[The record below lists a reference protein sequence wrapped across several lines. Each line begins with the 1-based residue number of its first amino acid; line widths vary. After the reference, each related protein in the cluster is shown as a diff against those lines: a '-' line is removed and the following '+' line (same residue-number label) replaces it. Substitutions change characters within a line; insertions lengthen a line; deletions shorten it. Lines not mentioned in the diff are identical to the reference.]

1 MKIEIIPF
9 NNSFQIDVVNL
20 ILDIQ
25 QNEFSIPVTI
35 DDQPDLKNIT
45 EYYKKFWI
53 AVYKKKLLGTIG
65 FIDYDE
71 KKGAIRKMFV
81 HKDFRGKPFGISQ
94 LLLKTLMDYA
104 QANKF
109 EAISLGTVQKLIG
122 AQKFYE
128 KNNFIKIKANQLD
141 EKFPRMAVDTVFYRI
156 KINQ

>member
-1 MKIEIIPF
+1 
-9 NNSFQIDVVNL
+9 
-20 ILDIQ
+20 
-25 QNEFSIPVTI
+25 
-35 DDQPDLKNIT
+35 
-45 EYYKKFWI
+45 
-53 AVYKKKLLGTIG
+53 
-65 FIDYDE
+65 
-71 KKGAIRKMFV
+71 MFV
-81 HKDFRGKPFGISQ
+81 HKDFRGKPFEISQ

-109 EAISLGTVQKLIG
+109 GAISLGTVQKLIG

>member
-9 NNSFQIDVVNL
+9 NNSFQNNVVDL

-71 KKGAIRKMFV
+71 KKA
-81 HKDFRGKPFGISQ
+81 
-94 LLLKTLMDYA
+94 L
-104 QANKF
+104 
-109 EAISLGTVQKLIG
+109 
-122 AQKFYE
+122 
-128 KNNFIKIKANQLD
+128 
-141 EKFPRMAVDTVFYRI
+141 
-156 KINQ
+156 